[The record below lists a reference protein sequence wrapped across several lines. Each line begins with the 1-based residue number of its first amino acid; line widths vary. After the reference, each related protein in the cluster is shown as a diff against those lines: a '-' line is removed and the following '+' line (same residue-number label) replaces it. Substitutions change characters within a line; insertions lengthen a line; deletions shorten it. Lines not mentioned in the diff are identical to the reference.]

1 MKLHRIR
8 IEQFRKFNRAI
19 EIAGLEDGLNVLH
32 GPNEAGKST
41 IAAALRTLF
50 LEKHSTKGDF
60 VSLISPAGGGSAAP
74 TVTADFSLLGQECQA
89 SKTFFVK
96 ARARLTIGTEIW
108 EGGDADEQLAER
120 LGFGLSGKG
129 TSRAD
134 TRGIPGL
141 LWIEQGAAS
150 TLEEPVTHAE
160 GSLAERLKSIMGDI
174 ASTSGGGLVVALRAE
189 LGKLRTATTGKS
201 TGILAAAE
209 QALATATQRR
219 DALQETS
226 REYQAL
232 TDRLSRDMSEQGR
245 LMAER
250 PWEGLERDRRVA
262 ESQLAELEPQQRELE
277 TSRQG
282 LREVNARIVSLHAQ
296 SEDRARE
303 LAALAAQRNT
313 LAQLR
318 EQQQR
323 ATQAMQRAEENR
335 SRARQSLST
344 ARQQHDAAQAFQQR
358 LSLQADVQRCG
369 DDIVAV
375 EGTLARGQAFQ
386 TALVGLREQS
396 SAVRLSA
403 ADLVRF
409 EQLDRELR
417 ETRIQRDA
425 IATRVVFRLVE
436 GQRIDVGSSGVLE
449 GNGSLLITDPLTL
462 HLPGLGDIEIA
473 PGGEDI
479 ARLADQASR
488 LEEAMT
494 KLAASL
500 GVAGLAEAQVRCSR
514 HQELE
519 REIELKEVE
528 CSTLLNGLEV
538 AAWEA
543 RLADLRG
550 RQHDQ
555 EQVLAGLPDLMVE
568 LSLDDARRAKEE
580 AEAALTACE
589 EQYEINRR
597 SISQADLECEGLQ
610 GRIKAAA
617 DRLEGEA
624 ADSTAQLAGR
634 EFQEAV
640 ARRDG
645 LQEKIGAAEARLAAL
660 RPDDLVADMQRLQL
674 AIDLV
679 SKQRSTLREA
689 IAAAKVKLETLGA
702 DGLDEKLARAE
713 IEVENLAKR
722 LAHYQLRADALGL
735 LCSRLG
741 ARQEQAVQRLYAP
754 LRVKLDHYLRQLFP
768 ANQVTVEIDKLR
780 PSSIARDNAALG
792 FDQYSHGTREQL
804 GVIARFAYADLL
816 KEAGQPTL
824 IVLDDALVHSDGGRR
839 QQMKRIL
846 HDASLRHQILLFTC
860 HPEHWRDAGARVL
873 IDVAGL
879 YDAAA

>member
-8 IEQFRKFNRAI
+8 IEQFRKFNQAI
-19 EIAGLEDGLNVLH
+19 EIAGLEEGLNVLH

-41 IAAALRTLF
+41 IATALRTLF
-50 LEKHSTKGDF
+50 LEKHSTKGEF
-60 VSLISPAGGGSAAP
+60 VSHISPAGAGNAAP
-74 TVTADFSLLGQECQA
+74 TVAADFSLLGQECVA

-96 ARARLTIGTEIW
+96 PRARFTIGSDSW
-108 EGGDADEQLAER
+108 DGGEADEQLASR
-120 LGFGLSGKG
+120 LGFALSLKG
-129 TSRAD
+129 ASRPE

-141 LWIEQGAAS
+141 LWIEQGS
-150 TLEEPVTHAE
+150 SSVLEQPVAHAE

-174 ASTSGGGLVVALRAE
+174 ASTSGGRLAVALRAE
-189 LGKLRTATTGKS
+189 LGKLRTPTGKS
-201 TGILAAAE
+201 TGILDAAE
-209 QALATATQRR
+209 KALAATTQRR
-219 DALQETS
+219 DVLLETS

-232 TDRLSRDMSEQGR
+232 TDRLSRDLAEHGR

-250 PWEGLERDRRVA
+250 RWESLESERRGA
-262 ESQLAELEPQQRELE
+262 ESQLAELKPQQRDLDA
-277 TSRQG
+277 SRQS
-282 LREVNARIVSLHAQ
+282 LREVNARIASLHAQ
-296 SEDRARE
+296 SEDRAGE
-303 LAALAAQRNT
+303 LARLAAQRTT

-318 EQQQR
+318 EQQNHARQ
-323 ATQAMQRAEENR
+323 TMQRADENR
-335 SRARQSLST
+335 SAARAALGI
-344 ARQQHDAAQAFQQR
+344 ARQQHEAAQTCQQR
-358 LSLQADVQRCG
+358 LSLQAEIQRCG
-369 DDIVAV
+369 TDIVAV
-375 EGTLARGQAFQ
+375 EGTLAKAQAFQ
-386 TALVGLREQS
+386 NALVGLREQS
-396 SAVRLSA
+396 SAVRLST
-403 ADLVRF
+403 ADLARF

-417 ETRIQRDA
+417 ETCIQREA

-436 GQRIDVGSSGVLE
+436 GQRIDVGGSRLLQ
-449 GNGSLLITDPLTL
+449 GNGSLLITEPLTL
-462 HLPGLGDIEIA
+462 QLPGLGEIEIA

-479 ARLADQASR
+479 ARLAEQASR
-488 LEEAMT
+488 LEEALA
-494 KLAASL
+494 KLGTSL
-500 GVAGLAEAQVRCSR
+500 GVTGLAEAQARCSR

-519 REIELKEVE
+519 REIELKQVE

-538 AAWEA
+538 SAWQA

-550 RQHDQ
+550 LQQDQ
-555 EQVLAGLPDLMVE
+555 EQVLARLPDLQVE
-568 LSLDDARRAKEE
+568 LSLEDARRAKEE
-580 AEAALTACE
+580 AEAAWTACE
-589 EQYEINRR
+589 EQFELNRR
-597 SISQADLECEGLQ
+597 SIVEADLECEGLQ

-624 ADSTAQLAGR
+624 ADSVAQSAGR
-634 EFQEAV
+634 ELLETV

-645 LQEKIGAAEARLAAL
+645 LQEKIGAAEAKLAAL
-660 RPDDLVADMQRLQL
+660 RPDDLEADMQRLQL
-674 AIDLV
+674 AIDLLN
-679 SKQRSTLREA
+679 KQRSTLRES
-689 IAAAKVKLETLGA
+689 IAAARVKLETLGA
-702 DGLDEKLARAE
+702 DGLDEKLAGAE
-713 IEVENLAKR
+713 IEVENLGKR
-722 LAHYQLRADALGL
+722 LAHYRLRADALGL

-741 ARQEQAVQRLYAP
+741 ARQEEAVQRLYAP

-780 PSSIARDNAALG
+780 PSSIARDHAALG

-824 IVLDDALVHSDGGRR
+824 IVLDDALVHSDEGRR